1 MSGFPHNP
9 SPSPKDPLTPHGSSG
24 SVPGMPTPWPT
35 AGQPPHRPTDNPAN
49 HSPSQPTT
57 PPTAGMGM
65 PAPGAQSQ
73 APNGVRIGD
82 HERTEAIDALGS
94 HFAAGRLTL
103 DEFEERSTI
112 AASSKVRS
120 DLDRLFFDLPPLT
133 PQEHQ
138 ASAAATPLTV
148 GAKLAHGESYYDL
161 SRRAREGQRH
171 RAGFVALTAI
181 IATICTIALVSAG
194 HDVLAAI
201 SCLIVPLV
209 AILVYPMRVGPA
221 SWYLSSELKEIRRQ
235 QQAIEREQA
244 RQQALAIEAQR
255 RQQST
260 SVRGLASK
268 ALYTADTA
276 LDIVNGQLEKRSR
289 KQRLRDERNARRSQ
303 GNAWQNP
310 FN

>member
-1 MSGFPHNP
+1 MSPQQ
-9 SPSPKDPLTPHGSSG
+9 
-24 SVPGMPTPWPT
+24 
-35 AGQPPHRPTDNPAN
+35 GQPPHPHAAED
-49 HSPSQPTT
+49 PTT
-57 PPTAGMGM
+57 PAHH
-65 PAPGAQSQ
+65 APGNSSDKPAGSPPHPTSARTRTSSSTHQPQ
-73 APNGVRIGD
+73 TPNGVRIGD

-103 DEFEERSTI
+103 DEFEERTTI

-138 ASAAATPLTV
+138 ASASAIPLTV

-181 IATICTIALVSAG
+181 IAIICIIALVSAG
-194 HDVLAAI
+194 HDVLATI
-201 SCLIVPLV
+201 SSLMVPLV
-209 AILVYPMRVGPA
+209 VILVYPMRVGPA

-235 QQAIEREQA
+235 QRAMEREQA

-289 KQRLRDERNARRSQ
+289 KQRLRDERNARRRQRQ
-303 GNAWQNP
+303 GRRDERNAPYNQDNTWQNP